1 LQPED
6 LIKITSSLLEQG
18 HMTDNLKQNMIDH
31 IYDNLNELNYEVLAE
46 LAVVYATKMDKTY
59 KELFF

>member
-1 LQPED
+1 
-6 LIKITSSLLEQG
+6 
-18 HMTDNLKQNMIDH
+18 MTDNLKQNMIDH